1 VKGLDQYHQNA
12 TNPDGLYRH
21 CKDCQR
27 AYIREHYIRNREYY
41 LDKARIRNRA
51 MARAGRDLVRQ
62 LKDVPCADCGE
73 RFPSWVMQF
82 DHVNGEK
89 LFDLGRGLNFSP
101 ARILLEAAKCEVVC
115 ANCHANRTYL
125 RFHARP

>member
-73 RFPSWVMQF
+73 RFPSWVM
-82 DHVNGEK
+82 
-89 LFDLGRGLNFSP
+89 
-101 ARILLEAAKCEVVC
+101 
-115 ANCHANRTYL
+115 
-125 RFHARP
+125 